1 MEAIGRTT
9 EWHESH
15 QKYEV
20 LKRNQQ
26 NEKIMQAELKHAN
39 AELKTL
45 RHERLAALY
54 KAEAEENEKE
64 LNALG
69 FAILKD
75 RL

>member
-9 EWHESH
+9 EWHEGH

-20 LKRNQQ
+20 LRRNQQ
-26 NEKIMQAELKHAN
+26 NEKIMKEELKQAN
-39 AELKTL
+39 AELKVL
-45 RHERLAALY
+45 RHERLANLY
-54 KAEAEENEKE
+54 REEAEAYEAE
-64 LNALG
+64 LNNLG